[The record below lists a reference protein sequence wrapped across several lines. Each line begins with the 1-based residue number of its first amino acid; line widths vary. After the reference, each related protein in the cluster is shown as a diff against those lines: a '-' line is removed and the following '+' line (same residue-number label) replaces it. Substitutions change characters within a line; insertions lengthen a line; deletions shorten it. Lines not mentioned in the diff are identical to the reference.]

1 MLARQDA
8 SFMCKSL
15 LLFRFSVRNLQYH
28 LLTQKVLSKPIT
40 NAATRSDRS
49 SSFLVYGN
57 TQITKHGRN
66 GRVEEAES
74 VFRRMPFKNTVSW
87 TAMLTA
93 YGDNGRIREARQMFD
108 EMPERNTASYNAMI
122 TAYVRNNW
130 NVSKAYELFA
140 EIPDR
145 NVVSYGAM
153 ITGFVQAGMVEKAKE
168 LYLSMPVKWR
178 DPACSNALI
187 SGYLK
192 LGALEEAIWV
202 FEGMAQRDVVSWSS
216 MLDGYCKNVGISA
229 ARKLFDK
236 MPERNVVSWTAMI
249 NGYMKMG
256 HFECGFDLFQDM
268 RKEGT
273 VRVNSTTLTVMLEA
287 CGDFGRS
294 QEGIQTHGLVFQ
306 LGHGFD
312 LFIRNSIIKMYST
325 FGFVDDAV
333 KIFDSMDER
342 NEVTWNSLISAYVQN
357 DSIEEAY
364 RLFAKMPGKDAV
376 SWTTII
382 SGFFG
387 NRMIDRSIKLFEIM
401 PVKDGIA
408 WTAMI
413 SGFVKN
419 SEFEEAFHWYIQML
433 QKAIKPNP
441 LTLSSVLCAS
451 AGLAA
456 LNHGVQIHAHVVK
469 MDLEHVLS
477 IQNSLISM
485 YSKCGSVLDAYRIF
499 TETTDPNIVSYNSII
514 TGLAQNGF
522 GTEAL
527 RLFKMMQS
535 SSQQP
540 NEVTLLAILSACTHE
555 GLVREGW
562 NYFKSMK
569 SLYGIEPGPDHY
581 ACIIDLLGRAG
592 LLDEAICLISSMPL
606 EPHPGV
612 WGALLSA
619 SKIHSRVDLAELA
632 AQRLIKLQPDNAT
645 SYVVLS
651 NIYYTS
657 GKQDFSDHVRMAQKS
672 KRVRKSPGC
681 SWIMLKDS
689 VHLFLAGDKSHSNIR
704 DIEATLCTISKE
716 VELLE
721 S

>member
-1 MLARQDA
+1 
-8 SFMCKSL
+8 
-15 LLFRFSVRNLQYH
+15 
-28 LLTQKVLSKPIT
+28 
-40 NAATRSDRS
+40 DRS
-49 SSFLVYGN
+49 SSFLVRCN

-74 VFRRMPFKNTVSW
+74 VFRRMPFRNTISW

-93 YGDNGRIREARQMFD
+93 YADNGRIRRARQMFD

-130 NVSKAYELFA
+130 NVDRAYKLFA

-145 NVVSYGAM
+145 NAVSYGAM
-153 ITGFVQAGMVEKAKE
+153 ITGFVRAGKVDKAKE

-178 DPACSNALI
+178 DPVCANALI

-192 LGALEEAIWV
+192 LGALEEAVWV
-202 FEGMAQRDVVSWSS
+202 FEGMAQRDVFSWSS
-216 MLDGYCKNVGISA
+216 MLDGYCKNVGVGA
-229 ARKLFDK
+229 ARELFDK

-256 HFECGFDLFQDM
+256 HFE
-268 RKEGT
+268 
-273 VRVNSTTLTVMLEA
+273 
-287 CGDFGRS
+287 
-294 QEGIQTHGLVFQ
+294 
-306 LGHGFD
+306 
-312 LFIRNSIIKMYST
+312 Y
-325 FGFVDDAV
+325 DAI
-333 KIFDSMDER
+333 KIFDLMDER

-357 DSIEEAY
+357 DIIEEAY
-364 RLFAKMPGKDAV
+364 HLFANMPRKDAV
-376 SWTTII
+376 SWTAII
-382 SGFFG
+382 SGYFG
-387 NRMIDRSIKLFEIM
+387 KGMIDRSIKLFEMM
-401 PVKDGIA
+401 PVKDDIA
-408 WTAMI
+408 WTAMV

-419 SEFEEAFHWYIQML
+419 GEFEEAFHWYIQML
-433 QKAIKPNP
+433 RKAIKPNP
-441 LTLSSVLCAS
+441 LTLGSVLGAS
-451 AGLAA
+451 AGLAT

-477 IQNSLISM
+477 MQNSLISM

-514 TGLAQNGF
+514 TGFAQNGF

-527 RLFKMMQS
+527 RLFKKMQS
-535 SSQQP
+535 ANQEP
-540 NEVTLLAILSACTHE
+540 NGVTFLAILSACTHV
-555 GLVREGW
+555 GLVEEGW

-581 ACIIDLLGRAG
+581 ACMVDLLGRAG
-592 LLDEAICLISSMPL
+592 LLDEAIFLISSMPL

-619 SKIHSRVDLAELA
+619 GKIHSRVDLAELA
-632 AQRLIKLQPDNAT
+632 AQKLIKLQPDNAT
-645 SYVVLS
+645 TYVVLS
-651 NIYYTS
+651 NLYYTS

-681 SWIMLKDS
+681 SWIMMKDS
-689 VHLFLAGDKSHSNIR
+689 VHLFLAGDKSHANIR
-704 DIEATLCTISKE
+704 DIEAILCTTSKE
-716 VELLE
+716 MQLLQ
-721 S
+721 SQF

>member
-1 MLARQDA
+1 MLAKQDA
-8 SFMCKSL
+8 SFMCKPR
-15 LLFRFSVRNLQYH
+15 LLFRFSVQSLQH
-28 LLTQKVLSKPIT
+28 QKVLAKPIT
-40 NAATRSDRS
+40 NAATRSDGWS
-49 SSFLVYGN
+49 SSLVYCN

-66 GRVEEAES
+66 GRVEDAES
-74 VFRRMPFKNTVSW
+74 VFRRMPVKSTVSW

-93 YGDNGRIREARQMFD
+93 YADNGRIREARQVFD

-130 NVSKAYELFA
+130 HVNKAYKLFA

-145 NVVSYGAM
+145 NAVSYGAM
-153 ITGFVQAGMVEKAKE
+153 ITGFVRAGKVDTAKE

-178 DPACSNALI
+178 DPVCSNALI

-192 LGALEEAIWV
+192 SGALEEAVWV

-216 MLDGYCKNVGISA
+216 MLDGYCKNVGVGA
-229 ARKLFDK
+229 ARELFDK

-256 HFECGFDLFQDM
+256 HFECGFDLFLDM

-273 VRVNSTTLTVMLEA
+273 VRVNSTTLTVMFEA

-294 QEGIQTHGLVFQ
+294 QEGIQMHGLVFQ
-306 LGHGFD
+306 LGLEFD
-312 LFIRNSIIKMYST
+312 LFIRNSIIKMYSS
-325 FGFVDDAV
+325 FGFVDDAI
-333 KIFDSMDER
+333 KIFDSMDKR

-387 NRMIDRSIKLFEIM
+387 NGMIDESIKLFEMM
-401 PVKDGIA
+401 PVKDDIA

-441 LTLSSVLCAS
+441 LTLSSVLSAS
-451 AGLAA
+451 AGSAT

-469 MDLEHVLS
+469 MVLEFVLS
-477 IQNSLISM
+477 TQNSLISM

-499 TETTDPNIVSYNSII
+499 TETTDPNIISYNSII

-527 RLFKMMQS
+527 RLFKKMKNT
-535 SSQQP
+535 SQEP
-540 NEVTLLAILSACTHE
+540 NGVTFLAILSACTHV
-555 GLVREGW
+555 GLVEEGW

-581 ACIIDLLGRAG
+581 ACMVDLLGRAG

-619 SKIHSRVDLAELA
+619 SKMHSRVDLAELA
-632 AQRLIKLQPDNAT
+632 VQRLIKLQPDNAT

-651 NIYYTS
+651 NLYYSS
-657 GKQDFSDHVRMAQKS
+657 GKHDFSDLVRMAQKS

-681 SWIMLKDS
+681 SWIMMKDS
-689 VHLFLAGDKSHSNIR
+689 VHLFLAGDNSHADIG
-704 DIEATLCTISKE
+704 DIEATLCTISNE
-716 VELLE
+716 IQLLE
-721 S
+721 SQL